1 MVDYSEILNH
11 FIQHEK
17 CPTNFPEMLES
28 STTYPLLKDL
38 FNNKSKFKAFPG
50 INGKYPSEV
59 VSKINK
65 AKLRKEVIASIKSY
79 CFSKGLPYIHLWY
92 YPAPY
97 KTAFAF
103 RVDSDGYERESF
115 FNVFQIA
122 QKHGMRMSWFIDVG
136 AQRENLDD
144 AVSIYQAGQ
153 EVQLH
158 CYKHQTYPDF
168 QQNYE
173 NIKKGKEILEKSRI
187 PVAGFV
193 APFGSWNLGLNEALE
208 KLGFL
213 YSSEFSL
220 SYDDLPFYPIVNG
233 RVSKVLQI
241 PIHPI
246 CIGTL
251 IEAGYTADEMKEYFR
266 RVIDSKLTERAPIL
280 LYGHPI
286 ARMNKYPDVV
296 DFIFSYIKQK
306 ENVWYL
312 TFNEF
317 AKWWIE
323 RLAIDFRA
331 IFHNDNLI
339 IESNNVD
346 ERFLLRIEAS
356 NSQEAFIPLKSCR
369 IHLRDLPWEIIE
381 KVEATPPSEID
392 RWLIHPILMK
402 RKYHRKL
409 GRLKRNIVAMLKSN
423 EGR

>member
-1 MVDYSEILNH
+1 MVEHNEILNH
-11 FIQHEK
+11 FIQHER
-17 CPTNFPEMLES
+17 CPTNFLEAIEPS
-28 STTYPLLKDL
+28 AIYPLLKDL
-38 FNNKSKFKAFPG
+38 VNDRSKFKSFPG
-50 INGKYPSEV
+50 ISGKYPSEV
-59 VSKINK
+59 VSKVDK
-65 AKLRKEVIASIKSY
+65 AKLRKELIACIKSY
-79 CFSKGLPYIHLWY
+79 FFSKGLPYIHLWY

-97 KTAFAF
+97 KNAFAF

-115 FNVFQIA
+115 FNVFQLA
-122 QKHGMRMSWFIDVG
+122 QKHGVRMSWFIDIG
-136 AQRENLDD
+136 AQRENLGD

-153 EVQLH
+153 DVQLH
-158 CYKHQTYPDF
+158 CYKHQVYPDF
-168 QQNYE
+168 QRNYE
-173 NIKKGKEILEKSRI
+173 NIKKGKEILEKSGI
-187 PVAGFV
+187 LVAGFV
-193 APFGSWNLGLNEALE
+193 APFGSWSSELNEAME

-251 IEAGYTADEMKEYFR
+251 MEAGYTADEMKEYFR
-266 RVIDSKLTERAPIL
+266 GVIDSKLAEMMPIL

-286 ARMNKYPDVV
+286 GRMNKYPDVI

-306 ENVWYL
+306 ENVWYP
-312 TFNEF
+312 TFSEF

-323 RLAIDFRA
+323 RLAIDFQSE
-331 IFHNDNLI
+331 FHNDNLI
-339 IESNNVD
+339 IESDNID
-346 ERFLLRIEAS
+346 ERFLLRIEVS
-356 NSQEAFIPLKSCR
+356 NSQETFIPLKSCR